1 MQGVRGSNPLGSID
15 TIVRTIKFFTN
26 LKLNKSFV
34 SIFALSL
41 TSFIGTSTFFFI
53 LSPVALQ
60 RSLSIK
66 SVDKIDK
73 IKLFNNSYNSYSINE
88 ISNQIKSIPY
98 QLNNKM
104 VYAINPKEKLKKTI
118 VEGDG
123 NCSNLSFGSSIYSLY
138 NKKKSVPIK
147 LFTNEGFLKGSGHTV
162 QLMSL
167 QKKNIIVDFLEGG
180 VPLKCGEPFQ
190 LKGLY
195 DQGECELG
203 FKVIS
208 SIKDKENFYFT
219 EKELNKY
226 FIGIHSQLEIDNY
239 HKFIE
244 KIYFP
249 LFNKKLEKIFFDS
262 ISIVSGFYPKTYVK
276 SVQWK
281 RLFEDKKYLIIISKI
296 WLYSFW
302 LTFLGFIYLLFFRKH
317 GIMIKN
323 LLIKNNKIIKYK

>member
-1 MQGVRGSNPLGSID
+1 MQIPIRQKFNFMEL
-15 TIVRTIKFFTN
+15 TNIVIKTKNFFN
-26 LKLNKSFV
+26 LKLNKPFTLIFSL
-34 SIFALSL
+34 SI
-41 TSFIGTSTFFFI
+41 TSFIGTSAFFFI
-53 LSPVALQ
+53 FSPTALQ
-60 RSLSIK
+60 RGLSIK

-180 VPLKCGEPFQ
+180 LPLKCGKPFQ

-208 SIKDKENFYFT
+208 PIKDKENFYFT
-219 EKELNKY
+219 EKKLNNY
-226 FIGIHSQLEIDNY
+226 IIGIHSQLEVDRY

-244 KIYFP
+244 RIYFP

-262 ISIVSGFYPKTYVK
+262 VSLVSGFYPKVYVQ
-276 SVQWK
+276 SAQWK
-281 RLFEDKKYLIIISKI
+281 LLFEDRKYLIIISKI

-302 LTFLGFIYLLFFRKH
+302 LTFSASIYLLFFRKRS
-317 GIMIKN
+317 IF
-323 LLIKNNKIIKYK
+323 KILVKKIYS